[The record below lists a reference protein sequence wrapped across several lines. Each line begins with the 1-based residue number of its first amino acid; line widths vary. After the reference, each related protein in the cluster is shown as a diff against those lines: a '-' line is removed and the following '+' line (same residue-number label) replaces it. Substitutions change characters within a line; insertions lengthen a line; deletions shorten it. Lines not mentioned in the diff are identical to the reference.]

1 MDGLIMAAQM
11 ILALTIIVGIH
22 EFGHLLT
29 AKFFGMRVEKYFI
42 GFPPRIF
49 SFNYKGTEYGL
60 GSIPLGGFV
69 KISGIIDES
78 MDTKHMDKDP
88 EPWEFRSKPPWQR
101 LVVMLGGIIF
111 NVITGLVIFTVMT
124 YSNGDIYLSKEE
136 INKNGVL
143 ALEIGKEVG
152 FETGDKILKING
164 KDWSRDSDLFNPN
177 LFFDDNTSFSVMR
190 DNREVEINLP
200 KNFINKMNS
209 REALSSFL
217 KARIPFY
224 IDSVFQNNNASNA
237 GIQKGDKIVRVD
249 NKDIIDFFEFKEV
262 LDNNKSSIIQATILR
277 ENQKLEKV
285 IEISKDGKIGIRV
298 KNEPLEYSTQKY
310 SFTESMAIGTD
321 RAFGVVFINIK
332 AFGKMF
338 SGDIDPSKNLSGPIG
353 IAQIFG
359 STWNWT
365 NFWRIV
371 GLLSMVL
378 AFMNLL
384 PIPALDGG
392 HATFIL
398 YEMISGRKP
407 TERFLEYST
416 RFGVIILLGL
426 MSYVILN
433 DIYKLFV

>member
-1 MDGLIMAAQM
+1 MAAQM
-11 ILALTIIVGIH
+11 ILALSIIVGIH

-29 AKFFGMRVEKYFI
+29 AKIFGMRVEQYFI
-42 GFPPRIF
+42 GFPPKIW

-78 MDTKHMDKDP
+78 MDTSHINKEP
-88 EPWEFRSKPPWQR
+88 ESWEFRSKPAWQR

-111 NVITGLVIFTVMT
+111 NVITGLIIFSMITFNSGET
-124 YSNGDIYLSKEE
+124 FLSKDE
-136 INKNGVL
+136 INKNGIL
-143 ALEIGKEVG
+143 ALELGKEAG
-152 FETGDKILKING
+152 FETGDKILLING
-164 KDWSRDSDLFNPN
+164 NNWEKDADLFNPN
-177 LFFDDNTSFSVMR
+177 LFFDNNTTFTVLR
-190 DNREVEINLP
+190 DNKEIVINLP
-200 KNFINKMNS
+200 ENFINKMNT
-209 REALSSFL
+209 REAMSSFL
-217 KARIPFY
+217 KARIPFTV
-224 IDSVFQNNNASNA
+224 DSVYSNSLKA
-237 GIQKGDKIVRVD
+237 GLVKGDKIIKVD
-249 NKDIIDFFEFKEV
+249 DKHIIDLYELKNILEE
-262 LDNNKSSIIQATILR
+262 NKSSIAQLTIERSGNLID
-277 ENQKLEKV
+277 KV
-285 IEISKDGKIGIRV
+285 VEISKDATIGIKV
-298 KNEPLEYSTQKY
+298 LQDPLLFSNREYNLSQSIIIGSQK
-310 SFTESMAIGTD
+310 
-321 RAFGVVFINIK
+321 AFGVVFLNIK

-359 STWNWT
+359 NEWDWG

-392 HATFIL
+392 HATFII
-398 YEMISGRKP
+398 YEIISGRKP

-416 RFGVIILLGL
+416 KFGVIILLGL

-433 DIYKLFV
+433 DIYKLFI

>member
-1 MDGLIMAAQM
+1 MDALIMAAQM
-11 ILALTIIVGIH
+11 ILALSIIVGIH

-29 AKFFGMRVEKYFI
+29 AKIFGMRVEQYFI
-42 GFPPRIF
+42 GFPPKIW

-78 MDTKHMDKDP
+78 MDTSHINKEP
-88 EPWEFRSKPPWQR
+88 ESWEFRSKPAWQR

-111 NVITGLVIFTVMT
+111 NVITGLIIFSMITFNSGET
-124 YSNGDIYLSKEE
+124 FLSKDE
-136 INKNGVL
+136 INKNGIL
-143 ALEIGKEVG
+143 ALELGKEAG
-152 FETGDKILKING
+152 FETGDKILLING
-164 KDWSRDSDLFNPN
+164 NNWEKDADLFNPN
-177 LFFDDNTSFSVMR
+177 LFFDNNTTFTVLR
-190 DNREVEINLP
+190 DNKEIVINLP
-200 KNFINKMNS
+200 ENFINKMNS
-209 REALSSFL
+209 REAMSSFL
-217 KARIPFY
+217 KARIPFTV
-224 IDSVFQNNNASNA
+224 DSVYSNSLKA
-237 GIQKGDKIVRVD
+237 GLEKGDKIIKVD
-249 NKDIIDFFEFKEV
+249 DKHIIDLYELKNILEE
-262 LDNNKSSIIQATILR
+262 NKSSIAQLTIERSGNLI
-277 ENQKLEKV
+277 EKV
-285 IEISKDGKIGIRV
+285 VEISKDATIGIKV
-298 KNEPLEYSTQKY
+298 LQDPLLFSNREYNLSQSIIIGSQK
-310 SFTESMAIGTD
+310 
-321 RAFGVVFINIK
+321 AFGVVFLNIK

-359 STWNWT
+359 NEWDWG

-392 HATFIL
+392 HATFII
-398 YEMISGRKP
+398 YEIISGRKP

-416 RFGVIILLGL
+416 KFGVIILLGL

-433 DIYKLFV
+433 DIYKLFI

>member
-1 MDGLIMAAQM
+1 MDALIMAAQM
-11 ILALTIIVGIH
+11 ILALSIIVGIH

-29 AKFFGMRVEKYFI
+29 AKIFGMRVEQYFI
-42 GFPPRIF
+42 GFPPKIW

-78 MDTKHMDKDP
+78 MDTSHINKEP
-88 EPWEFRSKPPWQR
+88 ESWEFRSKPAWQR

-111 NVITGLVIFTVMT
+111 NVITGLIIFSMITFNSGET
-124 YSNGDIYLSKEE
+124 FLSKDE
-136 INKNGVL
+136 INKNGIL
-143 ALEIGKEVG
+143 ALELGKEAG
-152 FETGDKILKING
+152 FETGDKILLING
-164 KDWSRDSDLFNPN
+164 DNWERDGDLFNPN
-177 LFFDDNTSFSVMR
+177 LFFDNNTTFTVMR
-190 DNREVEINLP
+190 DNKEIIINLP
-200 KNFINKMNS
+200 ENFINKMNT
-209 REALSSFL
+209 REAMSSFI
-217 KARIPFY
+217 KARIPFTV
-224 IDSVFQNNNASNA
+224 DSVYSNSLKA
-237 GIQKGDKIVRVD
+237 GLEKGDKIIKVD
-249 NKDIIDFFEFKEV
+249 DKHIIDLYELKNILEE
-262 LDNNKSSIIQATILR
+262 NKSSIAQLTIERGGNLID
-277 ENQKLEKV
+277 KV
-285 IEISKDGKIGIRV
+285 VEISKDATIGIKV
-298 KNEPLEYSTQKY
+298 LQDPLVFSKREYNLSQSIIIGSQK
-310 SFTESMAIGTD
+310 
-321 RAFGVVFINIK
+321 AFGVVFLNIK

-359 STWNWT
+359 NKWDWG

-392 HATFIL
+392 HATFII
-398 YEMISGRKP
+398 YEIISGRKP

-416 RFGVIILLGL
+416 KFGVIILLGL
-426 MSYVILN
+426 MTYVILN

>member
-1 MDGLIMAAQM
+1 MDALIMAAQM
-11 ILALTIIVGIH
+11 ILALSIIVGIH

-29 AKFFGMRVEKYFI
+29 AKIFGMRVEQYFI
-42 GFPPRIF
+42 GFPPKIW

-78 MDTKHMDKDP
+78 MDTSHINKEP
-88 EPWEFRSKPPWQR
+88 ESWEFRSKPAWQR

-111 NVITGLVIFTVMT
+111 NVITGLIIFSMITFNSGET
-124 YSNGDIYLSKEE
+124 FLSKDE
-136 INKNGVL
+136 INKNGIL
-143 ALEIGKEVG
+143 ALELGKEAG
-152 FETGDKILKING
+152 FETGDKILLING
-164 KDWSRDSDLFNPN
+164 NNWEKDADLFNPN
-177 LFFDDNTSFSVMR
+177 LFFDNNTTFTVLR
-190 DNREVEINLP
+190 DNKEIVINLP
-200 KNFINKMNS
+200 ENFINKMNS
-209 REALSSFL
+209 REAMSSFL
-217 KARIPFY
+217 KARIPFTV
-224 IDSVFQNNNASNA
+224 DSVYNNSLKA
-237 GIQKGDKIVRVD
+237 GLEKGDKIIKVD
-249 NKDIIDFFEFKEV
+249 DKHIIDLYELKNILEE
-262 LDNNKSSIIQATILR
+262 NKSSIAQLTIERSGNLI
-277 ENQKLEKV
+277 EKV
-285 IEISKDGKIGIRV
+285 VEISKDATIGIKV
-298 KNEPLEYSTQKY
+298 LQDPLLFSNREYNLSQSIIIGSQK
-310 SFTESMAIGTD
+310 
-321 RAFGVVFINIK
+321 AFGVVFLNIK

-359 STWNWT
+359 NEWDWG

-392 HATFIL
+392 HATFII
-398 YEMISGRKP
+398 YEIISGRKP

-416 RFGVIILLGL
+416 KFGVIILLGL

-433 DIYKLFV
+433 DIYKLFI